1 MNMTAP
7 DSLPSARGH
16 AQSRRVELLW
26 LLALLIALAFAFQG
40 SRGLWG
46 TDEGRYTNVALRML
60 NSGDYLFPSLNDEEP
75 HFSKPPLTYWAIAE
89 SVRLLGR
96 NEWAARLPNA
106 LAFIGT
112 GLLMYGLGLRLTPG
126 RPWLPALIYVTSLGP
141 FVAANVITTDTLLT
155 LWETLAVF
163 AFVAAWFSDDAQRR
177 RRYLLLMWCGFGLAF
192 ATKGPPGL
200 LPLLP
205 IAVLRWSYPSS
216 SPPVVSW
223 PGLAAFVVI
232 GFSWFA
238 AVIWA
243 RPELLGYFLGY
254 EVYDRLFTSVQDRNP
269 QWYGALQTY
278 GMAFLIGTL
287 PWLILMIRPLMQSWR
302 LVTPRFWRERRD
314 RDPAVFF
321 LLLWLLL
328 PLAVFCVAQSRLL
341 LYVLPLFAPIAL
353 LLATRL
359 QSQAWVTT
367 RWAMAAVG
375 LTVVLLLG
383 IKWGATIYPYHRDAR
398 EPARLIAASLPGD
411 KVKEVVYLDYWP
423 QYGLSLYLNAAV
435 EEASLSPPGH
445 WCGELWEP
453 GLHVFVAPKEYVK
466 EVHRQAN
473 ACGRYVIY
481 KRFDWQE
488 LVFMTISAP
497 SAG

>member
-341 LYVLPLFAPIAL
+341 
-353 LLATRL
+353 
-359 QSQAWVTT
+359 
-367 RWAMAAVG
+367 
-375 LTVVLLLG
+375 
-383 IKWGATIYPYHRDAR
+383 
-398 EPARLIAASLPGD
+398 
-411 KVKEVVYLDYWP
+411 
-423 QYGLSLYLNAAV
+423 
-435 EEASLSPPGH
+435 
-445 WCGELWEP
+445 
-453 GLHVFVAPKEYVK
+453 
-466 EVHRQAN
+466 
-473 ACGRYVIY
+473 
-481 KRFDWQE
+481 
-488 LVFMTISAP
+488 
-497 SAG
+497 